1 MKIEYN
7 KDIRGVYIV
16 KTSQYPLMVRAEPN
30 TDGYVIAVIPKN
42 GKCICLGCYSGEW
55 YAVTYEHNG
64 IISTGFSN
72 KNYLRKDYK
81 I

>member
-30 TDGYVIAVIPKN
+30 TDGEVIAEIPKN
-42 GKCICLGCYSGEW
+42 ASGKTQY
-55 YAVTYEHNG
+55 
-64 IISTGFSN
+64 N
-72 KNYLRKDYK
+72 KLQDKVK
-81 I
+81 E

>member
-1 MKIEYN
+1 MIIEYN

-16 KTSQYPLMVRAEPN
+16 TTSKEPLMVRAEPN
-30 TDGYVIAVIPKN
+30 TDGEVIAEMPKN
-42 GKCICLGCYSGEW
+42 AKCICFGCYSGDW

-64 IISTGFSN
+64 VISTGFSH
-72 KNYLRKDYK
+72 KNYLRRDYT

>member
-1 MKIEYN
+1 MNIEYN

-16 KTSQYPLMVRAEPN
+16 ETSQHPLMIRAEPN
-30 TDGYVIAVIPKN
+30 TDGEVIAEIPKY
-42 GKCICLGCYSGEW
+42 GKCICLGCYCGEW

-72 KNYLRKDYK
+72 KNYLRRDYK

>member
-16 KTSQYPLMVRAEPN
+16 TTSQYPLMVRAEPD
-30 TDGYVIAVIPKN
+30 TDGELIAKIPKN

-72 KNYLRKDYK
+72 KNYLRRDYK